1 MNNRL
6 TCIFALCSV
15 YATAIQPLNYNPGVV
30 ASLNTIVIENH
41 KMLLSNFIIEKLN
54 GVHIPDIPF
63 THGDVSGG
71 VSNNT
76 Y

>member
-1 MNNRL
+1 MNYRIAS
-6 TCIFALCSV
+6 IFALCSV
-15 YATAIQPLNYNPGVV
+15 FAAAIQPLNYNPGVV

-41 KMLLSNFIIEKLN
+41 KMLLANFVIEKLN
-54 GVHIPDIPF
+54 GVHIKNIPF
-63 THGDVSGG
+63 AHGNISGG

>member
-1 MNNRL
+1 
-6 TCIFALCSV
+6 
-15 YATAIQPLNYNPGVV
+15 LNYNPGVV

-41 KMLLSNFIIEKLN
+41 KVLLSNFIIEKLN
-54 GVHIPDIPF
+54 GVQIPDIPF
-63 THGDVSGG
+63 ASGGISGG

>member
-1 MNNRL
+1 MNYRL
-6 TCIFALCSV
+6 TSIFALCSV
-15 YATAIQPLNYNPGVV
+15 FASAIQPLNYNPGVV

-54 GVHIPDIPF
+54 DVKIPDIPF
-63 THGDVSGG
+63 ASGAISGG